1 MILKGPKSF
10 SGHKTHISIIAG
22 KAMPRADR
30 QSAPKREINRPSLGI
45 AIARMTENDKDRKD

>member
-1 MILKGPKSF
+1 
-10 SGHKTHISIIAG
+10 
-22 KAMPRADR
+22 MPRADR